1 MLFTLVLMILANFCY
16 SLADKV
22 VFDTLTSNL
31 AMLMT
36 GRFLVGFAAGNFAV
50 VQAYFSYATK
60 PSQRL
65 AVMSW
70 NAGTTVIGF
79 VVGPAIAA
87 ACHVDTTIFGGRVPI
102 NSWTLPGYLSAIA
115 AILAVIAMFFV
126 EDVPRPSAAALARES
141 VSAAEIAAEKK
152 ARRDGER
159 AALLGG
165 GAGADA
171 ATRRASSLRSAS
183 GTARVETQ
191 RRAGSVANYGAW
203 LFGGS
208 GYYEQSIPAH
218 KVAGPNADG
227 DDRAKTWAGGFS
239 LDRSA
244 SIVAYSSMN
253 YGNAHGGSVL
263 ASNLPIPWAAVV
275 VCLFLNFSITLTF
288 TSLET
293 IGPPYT
299 ESNPG
304 LKWQEWQTGI
314 YFMVLGFVC
323 IVSLVLLQFLVK
335 LLSDRAI
342 LPLMCLMMSVGYSL
356 NFNLH
361 DGVYPP
367 VWCFYLSSALT
378 SMGYA
383 AGTAVLLAIFSKV
396 LEGLDQGMFMGA
408 FSAACS
414 TARIAGPL
422 VSSYVLQ
429 LDPQARWVFGG
440 VAIAL
445 LVSALVSLASFRLL
459 KPRCEE
465 QAEAGEEGGVVVTA
479 AAAEGGEFDAAPV
492 VHSPSRARIN

>member
-22 VFDTLTSNL
+22 IFDTLTSNL

-87 ACHVDTTIFGGRVPI
+87 ACHVDTTIFGGRLPI

-165 GAGADA
+165 GVDSA
-171 ATRRASSLRSAS
+171 ARRASSMRSAS
-183 GTARVETQ
+183 GTARLETQ

-218 KVAGPNADG
+218 KLAGPNAGDV

-253 YGNAHGGSVL
+253 YGNAHGGSVM
-263 ASNLPIPWAAVV
+263 ASNVPIPWAAVI

-299 ESNPG
+299 EANPG
-304 LKWQEWQTGI
+304 LKWSEWQTGI

-335 LLSDRAI
+335 LLRDRAI
-342 LPLMCLMMSVGYSL
+342 LPLMCLMMSVGYAL

-361 DGVYPP
+361 DGEYPP

-445 LVSALVSLASFRLL
+445 LLSAVVSLASYRLL
-459 KPRCEE
+459 KPRCEDE
-465 QAEAGEEGGVVVTA
+465 QAQAQDEEEGGGVVA
-479 AAAEGGEFDAAPV
+479 DDGAPV
-492 VHSPSRARIN
+492 RSPPRARIN

>member
-22 VFDTLTSNL
+22 IFDTLTSNL

-87 ACHVDTTIFGGRVPI
+87 ACVVDTSIFGGRVRI

-165 GAGADA
+165 GAGDA
-171 ATRRASSLRSAS
+171 AARRASSLRTAS
-183 GTARVETQ
+183 GTARLETQ

-208 GYYEQSIPAH
+208 GYYEQSIPTH
-218 KVAGPNADG
+218 NVAGPNSDV

-244 SIVAYSSMN
+244 SIVAYSSVN
-253 YGNAHGGSVL
+253 YGNAHGGAAV
-263 ASNLPIPWAAVV
+263 ASNLPIPWAAVI

-299 ESNPG
+299 EANPG
-304 LKWQEWQTGI
+304 LQWSEWQTGI

-335 LLSDRAI
+335 LLRDRAI
-342 LPLMCLMMSVGYSL
+342 LPLMCLVMSVGYAL
-356 NFNLH
+356 NFNIY
-361 DGVYPP
+361 DDAYPP

-429 LDPQARWVFGG
+429 LDPHARWVFGG

-445 LVSALVSLASFRLL
+445 LVSAIVSLASYRLL
-459 KPRCEE
+459 KPRCEDVEVVADEE
-465 QAEAGEEGGVVVTA
+465 QGDGDGG
-479 AAAEGGEFDAAPV
+479 APV
-492 VHSPSRARIN
+492 RSPPRARIN